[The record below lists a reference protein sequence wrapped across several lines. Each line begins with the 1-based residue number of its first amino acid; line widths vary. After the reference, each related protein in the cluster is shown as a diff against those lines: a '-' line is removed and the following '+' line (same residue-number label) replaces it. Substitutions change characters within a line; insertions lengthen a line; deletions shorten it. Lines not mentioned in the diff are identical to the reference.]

1 MIETLE
7 DLIATATQ
15 PRKPKPGVP
24 HNKIIAGLHH
34 LIDEMASDIMA
45 SDGNIKVELFVNDLS
60 IDARLRACRCP
71 RAGRRPGRGARYCRF
86 HRI

>member
-24 HNKIIAGLHH
+24 HHKIIAGLHR

-45 SDGNIKVELFVNDLS
+45 SDGNLKVELFVNDLT
-60 IDARLRACRCP
+60 IDARLT
-71 RAGRRPGRGARYCRF
+71 RF
-86 HRI
+86 IAKCSVALKDFPS

>member
-15 PRKPKPGVP
+15 PRKPKLGVP
-24 HNKIIAGLHH
+24 HNKIIAGLHR

-60 IDARLRACRCP
+60 IDARLT
-71 RAGRRPGRGARYCRF
+71 RF
-86 HRI
+86 IAKCSVVLKDVPPTA